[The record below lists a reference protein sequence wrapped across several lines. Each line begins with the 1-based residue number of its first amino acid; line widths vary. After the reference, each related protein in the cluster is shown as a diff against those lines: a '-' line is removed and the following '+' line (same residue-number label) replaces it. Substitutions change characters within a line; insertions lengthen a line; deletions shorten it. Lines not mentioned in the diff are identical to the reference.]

1 MPSGAFA
8 GAIFSRRRCVALA
21 AATLAF
27 LTIVRPTVDLVV
39 EARSDARPYW
49 QMSGVETIVRVCS
62 LSRLA
67 AIGAVRTAQAFWAA
81 AFAPVAGT
89 ESATAAPS
97 AAVACRSPAIIS

>member
-1 MPSGAFA
+1 ML
-8 GAIFSRRRCVALA
+8 RRLGRGDARVPDDRQAD
-21 AATLAF
+21 
-27 LTIVRPTVDLVV
+27 VERVV

-49 QMSGVETIVRVCS
+49 QMSGVETIVRDCS

-67 AIGAVRTAQAFWAA
+67 AIGAVRTAQAFGAA